1 MNATDVTY
9 GPSFPDG
16 FWTTQTWLSP
26 WVGEAISVNTLA
38 PRFPEFLPG
47 IQELILSIEV
57 SAFDTKLF
65 AKLVDV
71 ERNNGHR
78 QLTFESLADS
88 RVRGSLL
95 IRTKKLPNTDVEF
108 REASLKL

>member
-1 MNATDVTY
+1 MPWTLLTFTY
-9 GPSFPDG
+9 GPSFPSG
-16 FWTTQTWLSP
+16 FWTTQTCLSP

-38 PRFPEFLPG
+38 PRFAEFLPG
-47 IQELILSIEV
+47 IQESILSIEV

-78 QLTFESLADS
+78 ELTFESPRRLSRARLPIDS
-88 RVRGSLL
+88 
-95 IRTKKLPNTDVEF
+95 N
-108 REASLKL
+108 